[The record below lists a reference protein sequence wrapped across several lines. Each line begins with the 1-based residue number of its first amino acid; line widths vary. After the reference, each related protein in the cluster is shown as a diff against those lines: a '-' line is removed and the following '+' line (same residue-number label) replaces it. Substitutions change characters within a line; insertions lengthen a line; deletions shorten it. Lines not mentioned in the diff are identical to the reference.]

1 MPATAHRPL
10 SRRAWV
16 YSTLAWFLF
25 AFLQSPGLTSADTKL
40 DLTADPWGF
49 LGQALYPWTDT
60 FPLGQLQNQA
70 YGYLFPHGLFFAV
83 FSFLPGWITQ
93 RLWWGLL
100 LALAFS
106 GTILL
111 LQRLRIGSR
120 SSRVIAGVLFALSPR
135 ILTTLGAISSEAWV
149 CALVPWVLLP
159 VASAAML
166 AQGADGA
173 RSKRGWPDRRTRS
186 HLAKYALLSALAV
199 LCLGAVNAVATAV
212 AILPAVIFWLGMC
225 LRRPRVGLY
234 FALWWVPAGLLATFW
249 WIGPLLLLGKYSPPF
264 TDYIESASLTTNWM
278 NLAEILRG
286 TTSWTPFLSAERQGG
301 YALVGEP
308 IFVAGTLLV
317 AFLGLWGLTR
327 PHLPFA
333 RRWLAILL
341 VGVGAM
347 VFATAPIS
355 PLADWGR
362 AFLDGAGAPLRNLHK
377 FDPLVRLALI
387 VGIAHGL
394 ARLPWPGL
402 SHERWAR
409 WLRPEKHPEVP
420 RAIAI
425 GLLIAVVTA
434 TGWSGRIAAADAY
447 RNVPD
452 YWTEAADWLNSEV
465 AKEAGDTHV
474 PARTMILPKARFAR
488 QTWGNT
494 RDEPAQPLLDVP
506 WVVRDS
512 VPLVQPEAIRGLDG
526 VQRELETGTAIPSLA
541 AALWQQGV
549 GYLALRYDLTTAA
562 DTPGAKK
569 IERTLQRSGGF
580 SKAATFGEDS
590 QVRIYRVEP
599 GAQGVAGTA
608 GAAGAAGAS
617 GTAGA
622 AGTAG
627 DLRILDAE
635 RLDVTHSSAEIFP
648 RLAAADAALGRQ
660 GAARARVGA
669 SEGKELG
676 LAAQTVTDT
685 PALRDHNYGNVM
697 GADSEIRST
706 DDPVQML
713 NPVRDYPVRDT
724 DGQALT
730 PEQMTRVKGR
740 GEVRVSST
748 AADPTSFGGAE
759 TYSSATSAVDG
770 SRRTAWRPTV
780 GNVAG
785 QSIEF
790 RLDEAHNNLRL
801 QLDTQGRPTRVQVTA
816 YLQDRVVA
824 GTSQTL
830 KAGETN
836 KVKVPAGRADAI
848 RVTIVGAFGDFGV
861 AEAHVLADG
870 DRDVTPQ
877 RVPTVPTPSSLPT
890 MDDGRTLNRWVFGQ
904 EVSES
909 VMLREFEVPTNIGNG
924 AGELPVVVHTAD
936 CAGGAPTPNQ
946 DQAPVTIDGRDYSCG
961 DTLNLT
967 AGKHVVST
975 TARWVALSVAEP
987 LFGAAVRETPA
998 AQAVEQ
1004 ATPREKLSPG
1014 EQSARLEATD
1024 KKRVL
1029 FSPSQA
1035 NPGRIATLENNGE
1048 TVQLTPITINGWQQG
1063 WIVPE
1068 GKSGVVR
1075 IHFEGTQ
1082 LYRAWLAIGLVAAL
1096 VLVGLC
1102 IFVARRT
1109 RRMPALPEVA
1119 RPEVVRPEVA
1129 ANSAATAESASPAS
1143 GHVSRIRR
1151 ATLVGKAVTG
1161 AAALLA
1167 LLLCVR
1173 GAWGSG
1179 QYYAGGFVVNGALA
1193 VVLLAVVV
1201 SVLTSAFA
1209 EARTERHQEL
1219 MARRAGSSTSA

>member
-1 MPATAHRPL
+1 MPTTAHRPF

-40 DLTADPWGF
+40 NLTANPWGF
-49 LGQALYPWTDT
+49 LRQALYPWTDT

-83 FSFLPGWITQ
+83 FSFLPDWVTQ

-100 LALAFS
+100 LALAFA
-106 GTILL
+106 GTVLL
-111 LQRLRIGSR
+111 LQRLSIGSR
-120 SSRVIAGVLFALSPR
+120 GSRVIAGILFALSPR

-166 AQGADGA
+166 GRDAAGSRADN
-173 RSKRGWPDRRTRS
+173 RSWPNRRTRS
-186 HLAKYALLSALAV
+186 YLAKYALLSALAV

-225 LRRPRVGLY
+225 IRRPRVGLY

-278 NLAEILRG
+278 NLAEVLRG

-301 YALVGEP
+301 YELVGEP
-308 IFVAGTLLV
+308 VFVAGTLLV

-327 PHLPFA
+327 PQLPFA
-333 RRWLAILL
+333 RCWLTILL
-341 VGVGAM
+341 LGVAAM

-355 PLADWGR
+355 PLASWGR
-362 AFLDGAGAPLRNLHK
+362 IFLDGAGAPLRNLHK
-377 FDPLVRLALI
+377 FDPLVRLALV
-387 VGIAHGL
+387 VGLAHGL
-394 ARLPWPGL
+394 AHLPWPGL
-402 SHERWAR
+402 SRERWAR
-409 WLRPEKHPEVP
+409 WLHPEKNAEVP

-425 GLLIAVVTA
+425 CLLVAVVTA

-447 RNVPD
+447 RSVPD

-465 AKEAGDTHV
+465 AKEAGETHA

-526 VQRELETGTAIPSLA
+526 VQRELEAGTAIPSLS

-549 GYLALRYDLTTAA
+549 GYLALRFDLTTAA
-562 DTPGAKK
+562 DTPGAKR
-569 IERTLQRSGGF
+569 IERTLERSGGF
-580 SKAATFGEDS
+580 SKAADFGDDE
-590 QVRIYRVEP
+590 QVRIYRVDP
-599 GAQGVAGTA
+599 VAPDAGGT
-608 GAAGAAGAS
+608 GS
-617 GTAGA
+617 TVGT

-627 DLRILDAE
+627 DLQIIDAE
-635 RLDVTHSSAEIFP
+635 RLDVTYSSAESLP

-660 GAARARVGA
+660 GPARARVGA
-669 SEGKELG
+669 SQGKKLELP
-676 LAAQTVTDT
+676 AQTVTDT
-685 PALRDHNYGNVM
+685 PALRDHNYGNVV
-697 GADSEIRST
+697 GADSEIRSE
-706 DDPVQML
+706 DDPVQVL
-713 NPVRDYPVRDT
+713 NPVRDYPVRDA
-724 DGQALT
+724 DGQELA
-730 PEQMTRVKGR
+730 PEQMTRVEGR

-770 SRRTAWRPTV
+770 SHRTAWRPTV

-785 QSIEF
+785 QYIEF
-790 RLDEAHNNLRL
+790 RLDEAYNRL
-801 QLDTQGRPTRVQVTA
+801 GLHLDIQGRPARVQVTT
-816 YLQDRVVA
+816 YLQGRIVS
-824 GTSQTL
+824 GTSATL
-830 KAGETN
+830 KTGETN

-848 RVTIVGAFGDFGV
+848 RVTIVGSFGDFGIS
-861 AEAHVLADG
+861 EAKVLADG
-870 DRDVTPQ
+870 EKDVTPQ
-877 RVPTVPTPSSLPT
+877 RVPTVPPVDGSSA
-890 MDDGRTLNRWVFGQ
+890 GATLNRWVFGQ
-904 EVSES
+904 EINES
-909 VMLREFEVPTNIGNG
+909 VMLRAFEVPEAIGNG
-924 AGELPVVVHTAD
+924 AGSLPVVVHTSE
-936 CAGGAPTPNQ
+936 CAGD
-946 DQAPVTIDGRDYSCG
+946 DQVPVTIDGKDYTCG
-961 DTLNLT
+961 DTLNLS
-967 AGKHVVST
+967 AGKHVLST

-987 LFGAAVRETPA
+987 LFGAAVRDTPA
-998 AQAVEQ
+998 AQPLEQ
-1004 ATPREKLSPG
+1004 ARPREQLAPG
-1014 EQSARLEATD
+1014 EQSARLEPSD

-1035 NPGRIATLENNGE
+1035 NPGRIATLDEDGE
-1048 TVQLTPITINGWQQG
+1048 TTQLTPITVNGWQQG

-1068 GKSGVVR
+1068 GKAGLVT
-1075 IHFEGTQ
+1075 IHFEGTK
-1082 LYRAWLAIGLVAAL
+1082 LYRAWLAIGLLAAL

-1102 IFVARRT
+1102 IFVVRRT
-1109 RRMPALPEVA
+1109 RRIPALPKA
-1119 RPEVVRPEVA
+1119 MAAGPGA
-1129 ANSAATAESASPAS
+1129 ANKTQPTKHALRSK
-1143 GHVSRIRR
+1143 RFRR
-1151 ATLVGKAVTG
+1151 VILVGKAITG
-1161 AAALLA
+1161 AAAFLA
-1167 LLLCVR
+1167 LLLCIR

-1179 QYYAGGFVVNGALA
+1179 NYYAGGFVVNGALA

-1201 SVLTSAFA
+1201 SVLAS
-1209 EARTERHQEL
+1209 RTERHQEL
-1219 MARRAGSSTSA
+1219 IARRAGSSTNE

>member
-1 MPATAHRPL
+1 M
-10 SRRAWV
+10 

-40 DLTADPWGF
+40 DLTANPWGF
-49 LGQALYPWTDT
+49 LRQALYPWTDT

-83 FSFLPGWITQ
+83 FSFLPAWVTQ

-100 LALAFS
+100 LALAFA
-106 GTILL
+106 GTVLL
-111 LQRLRIGSR
+111 LQRLGIGSR
-120 SSRVIAGVLFALSPR
+120 GSRVIAGILFALSPR

-149 CALVPWVLLP
+149 CALVPWALLP

-166 AQGADGA
+166 GRDAQL
-173 RSKRGWPDRRTRS
+173 DRRTRS
-186 HLAKYALLSALAV
+186 YLAKYALLSALVV

-225 LRRPRVGLY
+225 IRRPRVGLY

-301 YALVGEP
+301 YELVGEP
-308 IFVAGTLLV
+308 VFVAGTLLV

-327 PHLPFA
+327 PQLPFA

-341 VGVGAM
+341 LGVVAM

-355 PLADWGR
+355 PLASWGR
-362 AFLDGAGAPLRNLHK
+362 VFLDGAGAPLRNLHK
-377 FDPLVRLALI
+377 FDPLVRLALV

-402 SHERWAR
+402 SRERWAR
-409 WLRPEKHPEVP
+409 WLHPEKHAEVP

-425 GLLIAVVTA
+425 CLLVVVVTA

-447 RNVPD
+447 RSVSD

-465 AKEAGDTHV
+465 TKEAGETHA

-526 VQRELETGTAIPSLA
+526 IQRELEAGTAIPSLA

-549 GYLALRYDLTTAA
+549 GYLALRFDLTTAA
-562 DTPGAKK
+562 DTPGAKR
-569 IERTLQRSGGF
+569 IERTLERSGGF
-580 SKAATFGEDS
+580 SKAATFGDDEE
-590 QVRIYRVEP
+590 VRIYRVDP
-599 GAQGVAGTA
+599 VTPDTG
-608 GAAGAAGAS
+608 
-617 GTAGA
+617 
-622 AGTAG
+622 GTAG
-627 DLRILDAE
+627 DLRIIDAE
-635 RLDVTHSSAEIFP
+635 RLDVSHSSAESLP

-669 SEGKELG
+669 SQGKGLELP
-676 LAAQTVTDT
+676 AQTVTDT
-685 PALRDHNYGNVM
+685 PALRDHNYGNVV
-697 GADSEIRST
+697 GADSEIRSE
-706 DDPVQML
+706 DDPVQVL
-713 NPVRDYPVRDT
+713 NPVRDYPVRDA
-724 DGQALT
+724 DGQEVA
-730 PEQMTRVKGR
+730 PEQMTRVEGR

-770 SRRTAWRPTV
+770 SQRTAWRPTV

-785 QSIEF
+785 QYIEF
-790 RLDEAHNNLRL
+790 RMDEAYNRL
-801 QLDTQGRPTRVQVTA
+801 GLHLDVQGRPARVQVTT
-816 YLQDRVVA
+816 YLQGRIVS
-824 GTSQTL
+824 GTSATL
-830 KAGETN
+830 KTGETN

-848 RVTIVGAFGDFGV
+848 RVTIVGSFGEFGV
-861 AEAHVLADG
+861 AEAKVLADG
-870 DRDVTPQ
+870 EKDVTPR
-877 RVPTVPTPSSLPT
+877 RVPTVPPVDGSSA
-890 MDDGRTLNRWVFGQ
+890 GETLNRWVFGQ
-904 EVSES
+904 EINES
-909 VMLREFEVPTNIGNG
+909 VMLRGFEVPEAVGNG
-924 AGELPVVVHTAD
+924 AGELPVVVHTSE
-936 CAGGAPTPNQ
+936 CARENP
-946 DQAPVTIDGRDYSCG
+946 APVTIDGKDYTCG
-961 DTLNLT
+961 DSLNLS
-967 AGKHVVST
+967 AGKHVLST
-975 TARWVALSVAEP
+975 TARWAALSVAEP
-987 LFGAAVRETPA
+987 LYGAAVRETPA
-998 AQAVEQ
+998 AQPVEQ
-1004 ATPREKLSPG
+1004 ANPREQLAPG
-1014 EQSARLEATD
+1014 EQSTRLEASD

-1035 NPGRIATLENNGE
+1035 NPGRIATLEEGGE
-1048 TVQLTPITINGWQQG
+1048 TTQLTAITVNGWQQG

-1068 GKSGVVR
+1068 GKSGLVK
-1075 IHFEGTQ
+1075 IHFEGTK

-1102 IFVARRT
+1102 IFVVRRT
-1109 RRMPALPEVA
+1109 RRMPGLPERA
-1119 RPEVVRPEVA
+1119 AAVA
-1129 ANSAATAESASPAS
+1129 ANETQATEHTPRSKPF
-1143 GHVSRIRR
+1143 RR
-1151 ATLVGKAVTG
+1151 AILAGKAITG
-1161 AAALLA
+1161 AAAFLA
-1167 LLLCVR
+1167 LLLCIR

-1179 QYYAGGFVVNGALA
+1179 NYYAGGFVVNGALA

-1201 SVLTSAFA
+1201 SVLAS
-1209 EARTERHQEL
+1209 RTERHQEL
-1219 MARRAGSSTSA
+1219 MARRAGSSTNE

>member
-1 MPATAHRPL
+1 M
-10 SRRAWV
+10 

-25 AFLQSPGLTSADTKL
+25 ASLQSPGLTSADTKL
-40 DLTADPWGF
+40 DLTANPWGF
-49 LGQALYPWTDT
+49 LRQALYPWTDT

-83 FSFLPGWITQ
+83 FSFLPGWVTQ

-100 LALAFS
+100 LALAFA
-106 GTILL
+106 GTVLL
-111 LQRLRIGSR
+111 LQRLGIGSR
-120 SSRVIAGVLFALSPR
+120 GSRVIAGILFALSPR
-135 ILTTLGAISSEAWV
+135 VLTTLGAISSEAWV

-166 AQGADGA
+166 GRDAQL
-173 RSKRGWPDRRTRS
+173 DRRTRS

-225 LRRPRVGLY
+225 IRRPRVGLY

-286 TTSWTPFLSAERQGG
+286 TTSWTPFLSSERQGG
-301 YALVGEP
+301 YELVGEP
-308 IFVAGTLLV
+308 VFVAGTLLV

-327 PHLPFA
+327 PQLPFA

-341 VGVGAM
+341 LGVAAM

-355 PLADWGR
+355 PLASWGR
-362 AFLDGAGAPLRNLHK
+362 IFLDGAGAPLRNLHK
-377 FDPLVRLALI
+377 FDPLVRLALV

-402 SHERWAR
+402 SRERWTR
-409 WLRPEKHPEVP
+409 WLHPEKHAEVP

-425 GLLIAVVTA
+425 CLLVVVVTA

-447 RNVPD
+447 RSVPD

-465 AKEAGDTHV
+465 TKEAGETHA

-526 VQRELETGTAIPSLA
+526 MQRELEAGTAIPSLA

-562 DTPGAKK
+562 DTPGAKR
-569 IERTLQRSGGF
+569 IERTLERSGGF
-580 SKAATFGEDS
+580 SKAAAFGDDE
-590 QVRIYRVEP
+590 QVRIYRVDP
-599 GAQGVAGTA
+599 VASDTGGT
-608 GAAGAAGAS
+608 G
-617 GTAGA
+617 
-622 AGTAG
+622 GTAG
-627 DLRILDAE
+627 DLRIIDAE
-635 RLDVTHSSAEIFP
+635 RLDVSHSSAESLP

-660 GAARARVGA
+660 GPARARVGA
-669 SEGKELG
+669 SQGKELE
-676 LAAQTVTDT
+676 LPAQTVTDT
-685 PALRDHNYGNVM
+685 PALRDHNYGNVV
-697 GADSEIRST
+697 GADSEIRSE
-706 DDPVQML
+706 DDPVQVL
-713 NPVRDYPVRDT
+713 NPVRDYPVRDA
-724 DGQALT
+724 DGQEIP
-730 PEQMTRVKGR
+730 PEQMTRVEGR

-770 SRRTAWRPTV
+770 SQRTAWRPTV

-785 QSIEF
+785 QYIEF
-790 RLDEAHNNLRL
+790 RMDEAYNRL
-801 QLDTQGRPTRVQVTA
+801 GLHLDIQGRPARVQVTT
-816 YLQDRVVA
+816 YLQGRIVS
-824 GTSQTL
+824 GTSATL
-830 KAGETN
+830 KTGETN

-848 RVTIVGAFGDFGV
+848 RVTIVGSFGDLGIS
-861 AEAHVLADG
+861 EAKVLANG
-870 DRDVTPQ
+870 EKDVTPR
-877 RVPTVPTPSSLPT
+877 RVPTVPPVAGSNA
-890 MDDGRTLNRWVFGQ
+890 GATLNRWVFGQ
-904 EVSES
+904 EINES
-909 VMLREFEVPTNIGNG
+909 VMLRGFEVPETIGNG
-924 AGELPVVVHTAD
+924 AGELPVVVHTSE
-936 CAGGAPTPNQ
+936 CAREN
-946 DQAPVTIDGRDYSCG
+946 QAPVTIDGKDYTCG
-961 DTLNLT
+961 DTLNLP
-967 AGKHVVST
+967 AGKHVLST
-975 TARWVALSVAEP
+975 TARWAALSVAEP
-987 LFGAAVRETPA
+987 LYGAAVRETPA
-998 AQAVEQ
+998 AQPVEQ
-1004 ATPREKLSPG
+1004 ARPREQLAPG
-1014 EQSARLEATD
+1014 EQSTRLEASD

-1035 NPGRIATLENNGE
+1035 NPGRIATLEDGGE
-1048 TVQLTPITINGWQQG
+1048 TTQLTPITVNGWQQG

-1068 GKSGVVR
+1068 GKSGLVK
-1075 IHFEGTQ
+1075 IHFEGTK

-1102 IFVARRT
+1102 IFVVRRT
-1109 RRMPALPEVA
+1109 RRMPRLPERTA
-1119 RPEVVRPEVA
+1119 AVA
-1129 ANSAATAESASPAS
+1129 ANETQATEHTPRSKPF
-1143 GHVSRIRR
+1143 RR
-1151 ATLVGKAVTG
+1151 AILAGKAIAG
-1161 AAALLA
+1161 AAAFLA
-1167 LLLCVR
+1167 LLLCIR

-1179 QYYAGGFVVNGALA
+1179 NYYAGGFVVNGALA

-1201 SVLTSAFA
+1201 SVLAS
-1209 EARTERHQEL
+1209 RTERHQEL
-1219 MARRAGSSTSA
+1219 MDRRAGSSTKE

>member
-1 MPATAHRPL
+1 M
-10 SRRAWV
+10 

-40 DLTADPWGF
+40 DLTANPWGF
-49 LGQALYPWTDT
+49 LRQALYPWTDT

-83 FSFLPGWITQ
+83 FSFLPGWVTQ

-100 LALAFS
+100 LALAFA
-106 GTILL
+106 GTVLL
-111 LQRLRIGSR
+111 LQRLGIGSR
-120 SSRVIAGVLFALSPR
+120 GSRVVAGILFALSPR
-135 ILTTLGAISSEAWV
+135 VLTTLGAISSEAWV

-166 AQGADGA
+166 GRDAQL
-173 RSKRGWPDRRTRS
+173 DRRTRS

-225 LRRPRVGLY
+225 IRRPRVGLY

-286 TTSWTPFLSAERQGG
+286 TTSWTPFLSSERQGG
-301 YALVGEP
+301 YELVGEP
-308 IFVAGTLLV
+308 VFVAGTLLV

-327 PHLPFA
+327 PQLPFA

-341 VGVGAM
+341 LGVAAM

-355 PLADWGR
+355 PLASWGR
-362 AFLDGAGAPLRNLHK
+362 IFLDGAGAPLRNLHK
-377 FDPLVRLALI
+377 FDPLVRLALV

-402 SHERWAR
+402 SRERWAR
-409 WLRPEKHPEVP
+409 WLHPEKHAEVP

-425 GLLIAVVTA
+425 CLLVVVVTA

-447 RNVPD
+447 RSVPD

-465 AKEAGDTHV
+465 AKEAGETHA

-526 VQRELETGTAIPSLA
+526 VQRELEAGTAIPSLA

-562 DTPGAKK
+562 DTPGAKR
-569 IERTLQRSGGF
+569 IERTLERSGGF
-580 SKAATFGEDS
+580 SKAATFGDDE
-590 QVRIYRVEP
+590 QVRIYRVDP
-599 GAQGVAGTA
+599 VDPDTG
-608 GAAGAAGAS
+608 
-617 GTAGA
+617 
-622 AGTAG
+622 GTAG
-627 DLRILDAE
+627 DLQIIDAE
-635 RLDVTHSSAEIFP
+635 RLDVTHSSAESLP

-660 GAARARVGA
+660 GPARARVGA
-669 SEGKELG
+669 SQGKELE
-676 LAAQTVTDT
+676 LPAQTVTDT
-685 PALRDHNYGNVM
+685 PALRDHNYGNVV
-697 GADSEIRST
+697 GADSEIRSE
-706 DDPVQML
+706 DDPVQVL
-713 NPVRDYPVRDT
+713 NPVRDYPVRDA
-724 DGQALT
+724 DGQEVA
-730 PEQMTRVKGR
+730 PEQMTRVEGR

-770 SRRTAWRPTV
+770 SQRTAWRPTV

-785 QSIEF
+785 QYIEF
-790 RLDEAHNNLRL
+790 RMDEAYNRL
-801 QLDTQGRPTRVQVTA
+801 GLHLDIQGRPARVQVTT
-816 YLQDRVVA
+816 YLQGRIVS
-824 GTSQTL
+824 GTSATL
-830 KAGETN
+830 KTGETN

-848 RVTIVGAFGDFGV
+848 RVTIVGSFGDFGIS
-861 AEAHVLADG
+861 EAKVLADG
-870 DRDVTPQ
+870 EKDVTPR
-877 RVPTVPTPSSLPT
+877 RVPTVPPVAGSNA
-890 MDDGRTLNRWVFGQ
+890 GATLNRWVFGQ
-904 EVSES
+904 EINES
-909 VMLREFEVPTNIGNG
+909 VMLRGFEVPETIGNS
-924 AGELPVVVHTAD
+924 AGELPVVVHTSE
-936 CAGGAPTPNQ
+936 CAREN
-946 DQAPVTIDGRDYSCG
+946 QAPVTIDGKDYTCG
-961 DTLNLT
+961 DTLNLP
-967 AGKHVVST
+967 AGKHVLST

-987 LFGAAVRETPA
+987 LYGAAVRETPA
-998 AQAVEQ
+998 AQPVEQ
-1004 ATPREKLSPG
+1004 ARPREQLAPG
-1014 EQSARLEATD
+1014 EQSTRLEASD

-1035 NPGRIATLENNGE
+1035 NPGRIATLEDGGE
-1048 TVQLTPITINGWQQG
+1048 TTQLTPITVNGWQQG

-1068 GKSGVVR
+1068 GKSGLVK
-1075 IHFEGTQ
+1075 IHFEGTK

-1102 IFVARRT
+1102 IFVVRRT
-1109 RRMPALPEVA
+1109 RRMPRLPERTA
-1119 RPEVVRPEVA
+1119 AVA
-1129 ANSAATAESASPAS
+1129 ANETQATEHTPRSKPF
-1143 GHVSRIRR
+1143 RR
-1151 ATLVGKAVTG
+1151 AILAGKAIAG
-1161 AAALLA
+1161 AAAFLA
-1167 LLLCVR
+1167 LLLCIR

-1179 QYYAGGFVVNGALA
+1179 NYYAGGFVVNGALA

-1201 SVLTSAFA
+1201 SVLAS
-1209 EARTERHQEL
+1209 RTERHQEL
-1219 MARRAGSSTSA
+1219 MDRRAGSSTKE

>member
-1 MPATAHRPL
+1 M
-10 SRRAWV
+10 

-40 DLTADPWGF
+40 DLTANPWGF
-49 LGQALYPWTDT
+49 LHQALYPWTDT

-83 FSFLPGWITQ
+83 FSFLPGWVTQ

-100 LALAFS
+100 LAFAFA
-106 GTILL
+106 GTVLL

-120 SSRVIAGVLFALSPR
+120 GSRVIAGVLFALSPR

-166 AQGADGA
+166 GRDAQL
-173 RSKRGWPDRRTRS
+173 DRRTRS

-225 LRRPRVGLY
+225 IRRPRVGLY

-301 YALVGEP
+301 YELVGEP
-308 IFVAGTLLV
+308 VFVAGTLLV

-327 PHLPFA
+327 PQLPFA

-341 VGVGAM
+341 LGVAAM
-347 VFATAPIS
+347 IFATAPIS
-355 PLADWGR
+355 PLASWGR
-362 AFLDGAGAPLRNLHK
+362 IFLDGAGAPLRNLHK
-377 FDPLVRLALI
+377 FDPLVRLALV

-402 SHERWAR
+402 SRERWAR
-409 WLRPEKHPEVP
+409 WLHPEKHAEIP

-425 GLLIAVVTA
+425 CLLVVVVTA

-447 RNVPD
+447 RSVPD

-465 AKEAGDTHV
+465 AKEAGETHA

-494 RDEPAQPLLDVP
+494 RDEPVQPLLDVP

-526 VQRELETGTAIPSLA
+526 VQRELEAGTAIPSLA
-541 AALWQQGV
+541 ATLWQQGV
-549 GYLALRYDLTTAA
+549 GYLVLRYDLTTAA
-562 DTPGAKK
+562 DTPGAKR
-569 IERTLQRSGGF
+569 IERTLERSGGF
-580 SKAATFGEDS
+580 SKTAAFGDDEE
-590 QVRIYRVEP
+590 VRIYRVDP
-599 GAQGVAGTA
+599 VTPN
-608 GAAGAAGAS
+608 
-617 GTAGA
+617 TV
-622 AGTAG
+622 GTAG
-627 DLRILDAE
+627 DLRIIDAE
-635 RLDVTHSSAEIFP
+635 RLDVSHSSAESLP

-669 SEGKELG
+669 SQGKKLELP
-676 LAAQTVTDT
+676 AQTVTDT
-685 PALRDHNYGNVM
+685 PALRDHNYGNVV
-697 GADSEIRST
+697 GADSEIRSE
-706 DDPVQML
+706 DDPVQVL
-713 NPVRDYPVRDT
+713 NPVRDYPVRDA
-724 DGQALT
+724 DGQEIP
-730 PEQMTRVKGR
+730 PEQMTRVEGR

-770 SRRTAWRPTV
+770 SHRTAWRPTV

-785 QSIEF
+785 QYIEF
-790 RLDEAHNNLRL
+790 RMDEAYNRL
-801 QLDTQGRPTRVQVTA
+801 GLHLDIQGRPARVQVTT
-816 YLQDRVVA
+816 YLQGRIVS
-824 GTSQTL
+824 GTSATL

-848 RVTIVGAFGDFGV
+848 RVTIVGSFGDFGV
-861 AEAHVLADG
+861 AEAKVLADG
-870 DRDVTPQ
+870 EKDVTPR
-877 RVPTVPTPSSLPT
+877 RVPTVPPV
-890 MDDGRTLNRWVFGQ
+890 DGRDAPQANAGSNVGSTAGSTLNRWVFGQ
-904 EVSES
+904 EISES
-909 VMLREFEVPTNIGNG
+909 VMLRAFEVPEAIGNG
-924 AGELPVVVHTAD
+924 AGELPVVVHTSE
-936 CAGGAPTPNQ
+936 CAREN
-946 DQAPVTIDGRDYSCG
+946 QAPVTIDGKDYTCG
-961 DTLNLT
+961 DTLNLP
-967 AGKHVVST
+967 AGKHVLST
-975 TARWVALSVAEP
+975 TARWAALSVAEP
-987 LFGAAVRETPA
+987 LYGAAVRETPA
-998 AQAVEQ
+998 AQPVEQ
-1004 ATPREKLSPG
+1004 ASPREQLAPG
-1014 EQSARLEATD
+1014 EQSTRLEASD

-1035 NPGRIATLENNGE
+1035 NPGRIATLEEGGE
-1048 TVQLTPITINGWQQG
+1048 TTQLTPITVNGWQQG

-1068 GKSGVVR
+1068 GKSGLVT
-1075 IHFEGTQ
+1075 IHFEGTK
-1082 LYRAWLAIGLVAAL
+1082 LYRTWLAIGLVAAL

-1102 IFVARRT
+1102 VFVVRRT
-1109 RRMPALPEVA
+1109 RRMPALPERA
-1119 RPEVVRPEVA
+1119 AAVA
-1129 ANSAATAESASPAS
+1129 ANETQATEHTPRSKPF
-1143 GHVSRIRR
+1143 RR
-1151 ATLVGKAVTG
+1151 AILAGKAITG
-1161 AAALLA
+1161 LATFLA
-1167 LLLCVR
+1167 LLLCIR

-1179 QYYAGGFVVNGALA
+1179 NYYAGGFVVNGALA

-1201 SVLTSAFA
+1201 SVLAS
-1209 EARTERHQEL
+1209 RTERHQEL
-1219 MARRAGSSTSA
+1219 MDRRAGSSTKE

>member
-1 MPATAHRPL
+1 M
-10 SRRAWV
+10 

-40 DLTADPWGF
+40 DLTANPWGF
-49 LGQALYPWTDT
+49 LHQALYPWTDT

-83 FSFLPGWITQ
+83 FSFLPGWVTQ

-100 LALAFS
+100 LAFAFA
-106 GTILL
+106 GTVLL

-120 SSRVIAGVLFALSPR
+120 GSRVIAGVLFALSPR

-166 AQGADGA
+166 GRDAQL
-173 RSKRGWPDRRTRS
+173 DRRTRS

-225 LRRPRVGLY
+225 IRRPRVGLY

-301 YALVGEP
+301 YELVGEP
-308 IFVAGTLLV
+308 VFVAGTLLV

-327 PHLPFA
+327 PQLPFA

-341 VGVGAM
+341 LGVAAM
-347 VFATAPIS
+347 IFATAPIS
-355 PLADWGR
+355 PLASWGR
-362 AFLDGAGAPLRNLHK
+362 IFLDGAGAPLRNLHK
-377 FDPLVRLALI
+377 FDPLVRLALV

-402 SHERWAR
+402 SRERWAR
-409 WLRPEKHPEVP
+409 WLHPEKHAEIP

-425 GLLIAVVTA
+425 CLLVVVVTA

-447 RNVPD
+447 RSVPD

-465 AKEAGDTHV
+465 AKEAGETHA

-494 RDEPAQPLLDVP
+494 RDEPVQPLLDVP

-526 VQRELETGTAIPSLA
+526 VQRELEAGTAIPSLA
-541 AALWQQGV
+541 ATLWQQGV
-549 GYLALRYDLTTAA
+549 GYLVLRYDLTTAA
-562 DTPGAKK
+562 DTPGAKR
-569 IERTLQRSGGF
+569 IERTLERSGGF
-580 SKAATFGEDS
+580 SKTAAFGDDEE
-590 QVRIYRVEP
+590 VRIYRVDP
-599 GAQGVAGTA
+599 VTPN
-608 GAAGAAGAS
+608 
-617 GTAGA
+617 TV
-622 AGTAG
+622 GTAG
-627 DLRILDAE
+627 DLRIIDAE
-635 RLDVTHSSAEIFP
+635 RLDVSHSSAESLP

-669 SEGKELG
+669 SQGKKLELP
-676 LAAQTVTDT
+676 AQTVTDT
-685 PALRDHNYGNVM
+685 PALRDHNYGNVV
-697 GADSEIRST
+697 GADSEIRSE
-706 DDPVQML
+706 DDPVQVL
-713 NPVRDYPVRDT
+713 NPVRDYPVRDA
-724 DGQALT
+724 DGQEVA
-730 PEQMTRVKGR
+730 PEQMTRVEGR

-770 SRRTAWRPTV
+770 SHRTAWRPTV

-785 QSIEF
+785 QYIEF
-790 RLDEAHNNLRL
+790 RMDEAYNRL
-801 QLDTQGRPTRVQVTA
+801 GLHLDIQGRPARVQVTT
-816 YLQDRVVA
+816 YLQGRIVS
-824 GTSQTL
+824 GTSATL
-830 KAGETN
+830 KTGETN

-848 RVTIVGAFGDFGV
+848 RVTIVGSFGDFGV
-861 AEAHVLADG
+861 AEAKVLADG
-870 DRDVTPQ
+870 EKDVTPR
-877 RVPTVPTPSSLPT
+877 RVPTVPPV
-890 MDDGRTLNRWVFGQ
+890 DGRDAPQANAGSNVGSTAGSTLNRWVFGQ
-904 EVSES
+904 EISES
-909 VMLREFEVPTNIGNG
+909 VMLRGFEVPEAIGNG
-924 AGELPVVVHTAD
+924 AGELPVVVHTSE
-936 CAGGAPTPNQ
+936 CAREN
-946 DQAPVTIDGRDYSCG
+946 QAPVTIDGKDYTCG
-961 DTLNLT
+961 DTLNLS
-967 AGKHVVST
+967 AGKHVLST
-975 TARWVALSVAEP
+975 TARWAALSVAEP
-987 LFGAAVRETPA
+987 LYGAAVRETPA
-998 AQAVEQ
+998 AQPVEQ
-1004 ATPREKLSPG
+1004 ASPREQLAPG
-1014 EQSARLEATD
+1014 EQSTRLEASD

-1035 NPGRIATLENNGE
+1035 NPGRIATLEEGGE
-1048 TVQLTPITINGWQQG
+1048 TTQLTPITVNGWQQG

-1068 GKSGVVR
+1068 GKSGLVT
-1075 IHFEGTQ
+1075 IHFEGTK
-1082 LYRAWLAIGLVAAL
+1082 LYRTWLAIGLVAAL

-1102 IFVARRT
+1102 VFVVRRT
-1109 RRMPALPEVA
+1109 RRMPALPERA
-1119 RPEVVRPEVA
+1119 AAVA
-1129 ANSAATAESASPAS
+1129 ANETQATEHTPRSKPF
-1143 GHVSRIRR
+1143 RR
-1151 ATLVGKAVTG
+1151 AILAGKAITG
-1161 AAALLA
+1161 LATFLA
-1167 LLLCVR
+1167 LLLCIR

-1179 QYYAGGFVVNGALA
+1179 NYYAGGFVVNGALA

-1201 SVLTSAFA
+1201 SVLAS
-1209 EARTERHQEL
+1209 RTERHQEL
-1219 MARRAGSSTSA
+1219 MDRRAGSSTKE

>member
-1 MPATAHRPL
+1 M
-10 SRRAWV
+10 

-40 DLTADPWGF
+40 DLTANPWGF
-49 LGQALYPWTDT
+49 LRQALYPWTDT

-83 FSFLPGWITQ
+83 FSFLPGWVTQ

-100 LALAFS
+100 LALAFA
-106 GTILL
+106 GTVLL
-111 LQRLRIGSR
+111 LQRLGIGSR
-120 SSRVIAGVLFALSPR
+120 GSRVVAGILFALSPR
-135 ILTTLGAISSEAWV
+135 VLTTLGAISSEAWV

-166 AQGADGA
+166 GRDAQLDH
-173 RSKRGWPDRRTRS
+173 RTRS
-186 HLAKYALLSALAV
+186 YLAKYALLSALAV

-225 LRRPRVGLY
+225 IRRPRVGLY

-286 TTSWTPFLSAERQGG
+286 TTSWTPFLSSERQGG
-301 YALVGEP
+301 YELVGEP
-308 IFVAGTLLV
+308 VFVAGTLLV

-327 PHLPFA
+327 SQLPFA

-341 VGVGAM
+341 LGVVAM

-355 PLADWGR
+355 PLASWGR
-362 AFLDGAGAPLRNLHK
+362 IFLDGAGAPLRNLHK
-377 FDPLVRLALI
+377 FDPLVRLALV

-402 SHERWAR
+402 SRERWAR
-409 WLRPEKHPEVP
+409 WLHPEKNAEVP

-425 GLLIAVVTA
+425 CLLVAVVTA

-447 RNVPD
+447 RSVPD

-465 AKEAGDTHV
+465 TKEAGETHA

-526 VQRELETGTAIPSLA
+526 VQRELEAGTAIPSLA

-562 DTPGAKK
+562 DTPGAKR
-569 IERTLQRSGGF
+569 IERTLERSGGF
-580 SKAATFGEDS
+580 SKAAAFGDDE
-590 QVRIYRVEP
+590 QVRIYRVDP
-599 GAQGVAGTA
+599 VDPDTG
-608 GAAGAAGAS
+608 
-617 GTAGA
+617 
-622 AGTAG
+622 GTAG
-627 DLRILDAE
+627 DLRIIDAE
-635 RLDVTHSSAEIFP
+635 RLDVSHSSAESLP

-660 GAARARVGA
+660 GPARARVGA
-669 SEGKELG
+669 SQGKKLELP
-676 LAAQTVTDT
+676 AQTVTDT
-685 PALRDHNYGNVM
+685 PALRDHNYGNVV
-697 GADSEIRST
+697 GADSEIRSE
-706 DDPVQML
+706 DDPVQVL
-713 NPVRDYPVRDT
+713 NPVRDYPVRDA
-724 DGQALT
+724 DGQEVP
-730 PEQMTRVKGR
+730 PEQMTRVEGR

-770 SRRTAWRPTV
+770 SQRTAWRPTV

-785 QSIEF
+785 QYIEF
-790 RLDEAHNNLRL
+790 RMDEAYNRL
-801 QLDTQGRPTRVQVTA
+801 GLHLDIQGRPARVQVTT
-816 YLQDRVVA
+816 YLQGRIMS
-824 GTSQTL
+824 GTSATL
-830 KAGETN
+830 KTGETN

-848 RVTIVGAFGDFGV
+848 RVTIVGSFGDFGIS
-861 AEAHVLADG
+861 EAKVLANG
-870 DRDVTPQ
+870 EKDVTPR
-877 RVPTVPTPSSLPT
+877 RVPTVPPVDGS
-890 MDDGRTLNRWVFGQ
+890 DDSQGNAGETGATGATLNRWVFGQ
-904 EVSES
+904 EISES
-909 VMLREFEVPTNIGNG
+909 VMLRGFEVPKAIGNG
-924 AGELPVVVHTAD
+924 AGELPVVVHTSE
-936 CAGGAPTPNQ
+936 CVREN
-946 DQAPVTIDGRDYSCG
+946 QAPVTIDGKDYTCG
-961 DTLNLT
+961 DTLNLP
-967 AGKHVVST
+967 AGKHVLST

-987 LFGAAVRETPA
+987 LYGAAVRETPA
-998 AQAVEQ
+998 AQPVEQ
-1004 ATPREKLSPG
+1004 ASPREQLAPG
-1014 EQSARLEATD
+1014 EQSARLEASN

-1035 NPGRIATLENNGE
+1035 NPGRIATLEDGGE
-1048 TVQLTPITINGWQQG
+1048 TTQLIPITVNGWQQG

-1068 GKSGVVR
+1068 GKSGLVT
-1075 IHFEGTQ
+1075 IHFEGTK

-1102 IFVARRT
+1102 IFVVRRT
-1109 RRMPALPEVA
+1109 RRMPGLPERA
-1119 RPEVVRPEVA
+1119 AAVA
-1129 ANSAATAESASPAS
+1129 ANETQATEHTPRSKPF
-1143 GHVSRIRR
+1143 RR
-1151 ATLVGKAVTG
+1151 AILAGKAITG
-1161 AAALLA
+1161 LATFLA
-1167 LLLCVR
+1167 LLLCIR

-1179 QYYAGGFVVNGALA
+1179 NYYAGGFVVNGALA

-1201 SVLTSAFA
+1201 SVLAS
-1209 EARTERHQEL
+1209 RTERHQEL
-1219 MARRAGSSTSA
+1219 MDRRAGSSTKE

>member
-1 MPATAHRPL
+1 MPTTAHRPF

-40 DLTADPWGF
+40 NLTANPWGF
-49 LGQALYPWTDT
+49 LRQALYPWTDT

-83 FSFLPGWITQ
+83 FSFLPDWVTQ

-100 LALAFS
+100 LALAFA
-106 GTILL
+106 GTVLL
-111 LQRLRIGSR
+111 LQRLSIGSR
-120 SSRVIAGVLFALSPR
+120 GSRVIAGILFALSPR

-166 AQGADGA
+166 GRDAAGSRADN
-173 RSKRGWPDRRTRS
+173 RSWPNRRTRS
-186 HLAKYALLSALAV
+186 YLAKYALLSALAV

-212 AILPAVIFWLGMC
+212 AILPAVVFWLGMC
-225 LRRPRVGLY
+225 IRRPRVGLY

-278 NLAEILRG
+278 NLAEVLRG

-301 YALVGEP
+301 YELVGEP
-308 IFVAGTLLV
+308 VFVAGTLLV

-327 PHLPFA
+327 PQLPFA
-333 RRWLAILL
+333 RCWLTILL
-341 VGVGAM
+341 LGVAAM

-355 PLADWGR
+355 PLASWGR
-362 AFLDGAGAPLRNLHK
+362 IFLDGAGAPLRNLHK
-377 FDPLVRLALI
+377 FDPLVRLALV
-387 VGIAHGL
+387 VGLAHGL
-394 ARLPWPGL
+394 AHLPWPGL
-402 SHERWAR
+402 SRERWAR
-409 WLRPEKHPEVP
+409 WLHPEKNAEVP

-425 GLLIAVVTA
+425 CLLVAVVTA

-447 RNVPD
+447 RSVPD

-465 AKEAGDTHV
+465 AKEAGETHA

-526 VQRELETGTAIPSLA
+526 VQRELEAGTAIPSLS

-549 GYLALRYDLTTAA
+549 GYLALRFDLTTAA
-562 DTPGAKK
+562 DTPGAKR
-569 IERTLQRSGGF
+569 IERTLERSGGF
-580 SKAATFGEDS
+580 SKAAAFGDDE
-590 QVRIYRVEP
+590 QVQIYRVDP
-599 GAQGVAGTA
+599 VAPDAGGT
-608 GAAGAAGAS
+608 GS
-617 GTAGA
+617 TVGTV
-622 AGTAG
+622 GTAG
-627 DLRILDAE
+627 DLQIIDAE
-635 RLDVTHSSAEIFP
+635 RLDVTHSSAESLP

-660 GAARARVGA
+660 GPARARVGA
-669 SEGKELG
+669 SQGKELE
-676 LAAQTVTDT
+676 LPAQTVTDT
-685 PALRDHNYGNVM
+685 PALRDHNYGNVV
-697 GADSEIRST
+697 GADSEIRGE
-706 DDPVQML
+706 DDPVQVL
-713 NPVRDYPVRDT
+713 NPVRDYPVRDA
-724 DGQALT
+724 DGQELA
-730 PEQMTRVKGR
+730 PEQMTRVEGR

-770 SRRTAWRPTV
+770 SHRTAWRPTV

-785 QSIEF
+785 QYIEF
-790 RLDEAHNNLRL
+790 RLDEAYNKLGLH
-801 QLDTQGRPTRVQVTA
+801 LDIQGRPARVQVTT
-816 YLQDRVVA
+816 YLQGKTVS
-824 GTSQTL
+824 GTSATL

-848 RVTIVGAFGDFGV
+848 RLTIVGSFGDFGIS
-861 AEAHVLADG
+861 EAKVLADG
-870 DRDVTPQ
+870 EKDVTPQ
-877 RVPTVPTPSSLPT
+877 RVPTVPPV
-890 MDDGRTLNRWVFGQ
+890 DGGSAGATLNRWVFGQ
-904 EVSES
+904 EINES
-909 VMLREFEVPTNIGNG
+909 VMLRGFEVPEAIGNG
-924 AGELPVVVHTAD
+924 AGELPVVVHTSE
-936 CAGGAPTPNQ
+936 CARENQ
-946 DQAPVTIDGRDYSCG
+946 VPVTIDGKDYSCG
-961 DTLNLT
+961 DTLNLP
-967 AGKHVVST
+967 AGKHVLST

-987 LFGAAVRETPA
+987 LFGAAVRDTPA
-998 AQAVEQ
+998 AQPLEQ
-1004 ATPREKLSPG
+1004 ARPREQLAPG
-1014 EQSARLEATD
+1014 EQSARLEPSD

-1035 NPGRIATLENNGE
+1035 NPGRIATLDEDGE
-1048 TVQLTPITINGWQQG
+1048 TTQLTPITVNGWQQG

-1068 GKSGVVR
+1068 GKAGLVT
-1075 IHFEGTQ
+1075 IHFEGTK
-1082 LYRAWLAIGLVAAL
+1082 LYRAWLAIGLLAAL

-1102 IFVARRT
+1102 IFVVRRT
-1109 RRMPALPEVA
+1109 RRMPGLPERVEA
-1119 RPEVVRPEVA
+1119 VA
-1129 ANSAATAESASPAS
+1129 AGPGAANKTQPTKHALRSK
-1143 GHVSRIRR
+1143 RFRR
-1151 ATLVGKAVTG
+1151 VILVGKAITG
-1161 AAALLA
+1161 AAAFLA
-1167 LLLCVR
+1167 LLLCIR

-1179 QYYAGGFVVNGALA
+1179 NYYAGGFVVNGALA

-1201 SVLTSAFA
+1201 SVLAS
-1209 EARTERHQEL
+1209 RTERHQEL
-1219 MARRAGSSTSA
+1219 IARRAGSSTNE

>member
-1 MPATAHRPL
+1 M
-10 SRRAWV
+10 

-40 DLTADPWGF
+40 DLTANPWGF
-49 LGQALYPWTDT
+49 LRQALYPWTDT

-83 FSFLPGWITQ
+83 FSFLPDWVTQ

-100 LALAFS
+100 LALAFA
-106 GTILL
+106 GTVLL
-111 LQRLRIGSR
+111 LQRLGIGSR
-120 SSRVIAGVLFALSPR
+120 GSRVIAGILFALSPR
-135 ILTTLGAISSEAWV
+135 VLTTLGAISSEAWV

-159 VASAAML
+159 VASAAMVTRD
-166 AQGADGA
+166 AQL
-173 RSKRGWPDRRTRS
+173 DRRTRS

-199 LCLGAVNAVATAV
+199 LCLGAVNAVATVVAV
-212 AILPAVIFWLGMC
+212 LPAVFFWLGMC
-225 LRRPRVGLY
+225 IRRPRAGLY

-301 YALVGEP
+301 YELVGEP
-308 IFVAGTLLV
+308 VFVAGTLLV

-327 PHLPFA
+327 PQLPFA

-341 VGVGAM
+341 VGVAAM

-355 PLADWGR
+355 PLSSWGR
-362 AFLDGAGAPLRNLHK
+362 LFLDGAGAPLRNLHK
-377 FDPLVRLALI
+377 FDPLVRLVLV

-402 SHERWAR
+402 SRERWVR
-409 WLRPEKHPEVP
+409 WLHPEKHAEVP

-425 GLLIAVVTA
+425 CLLVAVVTT
-434 TGWSGRIAAADAY
+434 TGWSGRVAAADAY
-447 RNVPD
+447 RSVPN
-452 YWTEAADWLNSEV
+452 YWTQAADWLNSEV
-465 AKEAGDTHV
+465 TKEAGENHA

-526 VQRELETGTAIPSLA
+526 VQRELEAGTAIPSLA
-541 AALWQQGV
+541 AALRQQGV
-549 GYLALRYDLTTAA
+549 GYLALRFDLTTAA
-562 DTPGAKK
+562 DTPGAKR
-569 IERTLQRSGGF
+569 IERTLERSGGF
-580 SKAATFGEDS
+580 SKAATFGDDE
-590 QVRIYRVEP
+590 QVRIYRVDPADPE
-599 GAQGVAGTA
+599 AAGTED
-608 GAAGAAGAS
+608 
-617 GTAGA
+617 
-622 AGTAG
+622 TAG
-627 DLRILDAE
+627 DLRIIDAE
-635 RLDVTHSSAEIFP
+635 RLDVTHSSAESLP

-669 SEGKELG
+669 SQGKELE
-676 LAAQTVTDT
+676 LPAQTVTDT
-685 PALRDHNYGNVM
+685 PALRDHNYGNVV
-697 GADSEIRST
+697 GADSEIRDE
-706 DDPVQML
+706 DDPVQVL
-713 NPVRDYPVRDT
+713 NPVRDYPVRDA
-724 DGQALT
+724 DGQEIA
-730 PEQMTRVKGR
+730 PEQMTRAEGR

-770 SRRTAWRPTV
+770 SHRTAWRPTV

-785 QSIEF
+785 QYIEF
-790 RLDEAHNNLRL
+790 RLDEAYNKLGLH
-801 QLDTQGRPTRVQVTA
+801 LDIQGRPARVQVTT
-816 YLQDRVVA
+816 YLQGKIVS
-824 GTSQTL
+824 GTSATL
-830 KAGETN
+830 KTGETN

-861 AEAHVLADG
+861 AEAKVLADG
-870 DRDVTPQ
+870 EKNVTPQ
-877 RVPTVPTPSSLPT
+877 RVPTVPPV
-890 MDDGRTLNRWVFGQ
+890 DGGAGTTAGATLNRWVFGQ
-904 EVSES
+904 EINES
-909 VMLREFEVPTNIGNG
+909 VMLRGFEVPETIGNG
-924 AGELPVVVHTAD
+924 AGELPVVVHTPECAD
-936 CAGGAPTPNQ
+936 D
-946 DQAPVTIDGRDYSCG
+946 DQAPVTIDGKDYTCG
-961 DTLNLT
+961 DTLNLP
-967 AGKHVVST
+967 AGRHVLST

-998 AQAVEQ
+998 AQPVEQ
-1004 ATPREKLSPG
+1004 ATPRDQLAPG
-1014 EQSARLEATD
+1014 EQSTRLEASD

-1035 NPGRIATLENNGE
+1035 NPGRVATLEEDGE
-1048 TVQLTPITINGWQQG
+1048 TTQLTPITVNGWQQG

-1068 GKSGVVR
+1068 GKSGLVK
-1075 IHFEGTQ
+1075 IHFEGTK

-1102 IFVARRT
+1102 IFVVRRT
-1109 RRMPALPEVA
+1109 RRMPGLPEVSA
-1119 RPEVVRPEVA
+1119 AAAAA
-1129 ANSAATAESASPAS
+1129 ANAAQLKEHAPRSQ
-1143 GHVSRIRR
+1143 RFRR
-1151 ATLVGKAVTG
+1151 AILVGKAITG
-1161 AAALLA
+1161 TAAFLA
-1167 LLLCVR
+1167 LLLCIR
-1173 GAWGSG
+1173 GSWGSG
-1179 QYYAGGFVVNGALA
+1179 NYYAGGFVVNGALA

-1201 SVLTSAFA
+1201 SVLASAA
-1209 EARTERHQEL
+1209 SAARASRLASRTDRHQEL
-1219 MARRAGSSTSA
+1219 MNRRAGSSTNE

>member
-1 MPATAHRPL
+1 M
-10 SRRAWV
+10 

-40 DLTADPWGF
+40 DLTANPWGF
-49 LGQALYPWTDT
+49 LRQALYPWTDT

-83 FSFLPGWITQ
+83 FSFLPGWVTQ

-100 LALAFS
+100 LALAFA
-106 GTILL
+106 GTVLL
-111 LQRLRIGSR
+111 LQRLGIGSR
-120 SSRVIAGVLFALSPR
+120 GSRVVAGILFALSPR
-135 ILTTLGAISSEAWV
+135 VLTTLGAISSEAWV

-166 AQGADGA
+166 GRDAQL
-173 RSKRGWPDRRTRS
+173 DRRTRS

-225 LRRPRVGLY
+225 IRRPRVGLY

-286 TTSWTPFLSAERQGG
+286 TTSWTPFLSSERQGG
-301 YALVGEP
+301 YELVGEP
-308 IFVAGTLLV
+308 VFVAGTLLV

-327 PHLPFA
+327 PQLPFA

-341 VGVGAM
+341 LGVAAM

-355 PLADWGR
+355 PLASWGR
-362 AFLDGAGAPLRNLHK
+362 IFLDGAGAPLRNLHK
-377 FDPLVRLALI
+377 FDPLVRLALV

-402 SHERWAR
+402 SRERWAR
-409 WLRPEKHPEVP
+409 WLHPEKHAEVP

-425 GLLIAVVTA
+425 CLLVVVVTA

-447 RNVPD
+447 RSVPD

-465 AKEAGDTHV
+465 AKEAGETHA

-526 VQRELETGTAIPSLA
+526 VQRELEAGTAIPSLA

-562 DTPGAKK
+562 DTPGAKR
-569 IERTLQRSGGF
+569 IERTLERSGGF
-580 SKAATFGEDS
+580 SKAAAFGDDE
-590 QVRIYRVEP
+590 QVRIYRVDP
-599 GAQGVAGTA
+599 VDPDTG
-608 GAAGAAGAS
+608 
-617 GTAGA
+617 
-622 AGTAG
+622 GTAG
-627 DLRILDAE
+627 DLQIIDAE
-635 RLDVTHSSAEIFP
+635 RLDVTHSSAESLP

-660 GAARARVGA
+660 GPARARVGA
-669 SEGKELG
+669 SQGKELE
-676 LAAQTVTDT
+676 LPAQTVTDT
-685 PALRDHNYGNVM
+685 PALRDHNYGNVV
-697 GADSEIRST
+697 GADSEIRSE
-706 DDPVQML
+706 DDPVQVL
-713 NPVRDYPVRDT
+713 NPVRDYPVRDA
-724 DGQALT
+724 DGQEVA
-730 PEQMTRVKGR
+730 PEQMTRVEGR

-770 SRRTAWRPTV
+770 SQRTAWRPTV

-785 QSIEF
+785 QYIEF
-790 RLDEAHNNLRL
+790 RMDEAYNKLGLH
-801 QLDTQGRPTRVQVTA
+801 LDIQGRPARVQVTT
-816 YLQDRVVA
+816 YLQGRIVS
-824 GTSQTL
+824 GTSATL
-830 KAGETN
+830 KTGETN

-848 RVTIVGAFGDFGV
+848 RVTIVGSFGDFGIS
-861 AEAHVLADG
+861 EAKVLADG
-870 DRDVTPQ
+870 EKDVTPR
-877 RVPTVPTPSSLPT
+877 RVPTVPPVAGSNA
-890 MDDGRTLNRWVFGQ
+890 GATLNRWVFGQ
-904 EVSES
+904 EINES
-909 VMLREFEVPTNIGNG
+909 VMLRGFEVPETIGNG
-924 AGELPVVVHTAD
+924 AGELPVVVHTSE
-936 CAGGAPTPNQ
+936 CAREN
-946 DQAPVTIDGRDYSCG
+946 QAPVTIDGKDYTCG
-961 DTLNLT
+961 DTLNLP
-967 AGKHVVST
+967 AGKHVLST

-987 LFGAAVRETPA
+987 LYGAAVRETPA
-998 AQAVEQ
+998 AQPVEQ
-1004 ATPREKLSPG
+1004 ARPREQLAPG
-1014 EQSARLEATD
+1014 EQSTRLEASD

-1035 NPGRIATLENNGE
+1035 NPGRIATLEDGGE
-1048 TVQLTPITINGWQQG
+1048 TTQLTPITVNGWQQG

-1068 GKSGVVR
+1068 GKSGLVK
-1075 IHFEGTQ
+1075 IHFEGTK

-1102 IFVARRT
+1102 IFVVRRT
-1109 RRMPALPEVA
+1109 RRMPRLPERTA
-1119 RPEVVRPEVA
+1119 AVA
-1129 ANSAATAESASPAS
+1129 ANETQATEHTPRSKPF
-1143 GHVSRIRR
+1143 RR
-1151 ATLVGKAVTG
+1151 AILAGKAIAG
-1161 AAALLA
+1161 AAAFLA
-1167 LLLCVR
+1167 LLLCIR

-1179 QYYAGGFVVNGALA
+1179 NYYAGGFVVNGALA

-1201 SVLTSAFA
+1201 SVLAS
-1209 EARTERHQEL
+1209 RTERHQEL
-1219 MARRAGSSTSA
+1219 MDRRAGSSTKE

>member
-1 MPATAHRPL
+1 MPTTAHRPF

-40 DLTADPWGF
+40 NLTANPWGF
-49 LGQALYPWTDT
+49 LRQALYPWTDT

-83 FSFLPGWITQ
+83 FSFLPDWVTQ

-100 LALAFS
+100 LALAFA
-106 GTILL
+106 GTVLL
-111 LQRLRIGSR
+111 LQRLSIGSR
-120 SSRVIAGVLFALSPR
+120 GSRVIAGILFALSPR

-166 AQGADGA
+166 GRDAAGSRADN
-173 RSKRGWPDRRTRS
+173 RSWPNRRTRS
-186 HLAKYALLSALAV
+186 YLAKYALLSALAV

-225 LRRPRVGLY
+225 IRRPRVGLY

-278 NLAEILRG
+278 NLAEVLRG

-301 YALVGEP
+301 YELVGEP
-308 IFVAGTLLV
+308 VFVAGTLLV

-327 PHLPFA
+327 PQLPFA
-333 RRWLAILL
+333 RCWLTILL
-341 VGVGAM
+341 LGVAAM

-355 PLADWGR
+355 PLASWGR
-362 AFLDGAGAPLRNLHK
+362 IFLDGAGAPLRNLHK
-377 FDPLVRLALI
+377 FDPLVRLALV
-387 VGIAHGL
+387 VGLAHGL

-402 SHERWAR
+402 SRERWAR
-409 WLRPEKHPEVP
+409 WLHPEKNAEVP

-425 GLLIAVVTA
+425 CLLVAVVTA

-447 RNVPD
+447 RSVPD

-465 AKEAGDTHV
+465 AKEAGETHA

-526 VQRELETGTAIPSLA
+526 VQRELEAGTAIPSLS

-549 GYLALRYDLTTAA
+549 GYLALRFDLTTAA
-562 DTPGAKK
+562 DTPGAKR
-569 IERTLQRSGGF
+569 IERTLERSGGF
-580 SKAATFGEDS
+580 SKAAAFGDDE
-590 QVRIYRVEP
+590 QVQIYRVDP
-599 GAQGVAGTA
+599 VAPDAGGT
-608 GAAGAAGAS
+608 GS
-617 GTAGA
+617 TVGTV
-622 AGTAG
+622 GTAG
-627 DLRILDAE
+627 DLQIIDAE
-635 RLDVTHSSAEIFP
+635 RLDVTHSSAESLP

-660 GAARARVGA
+660 GPARARVGA
-669 SEGKELG
+669 SQGKELE
-676 LAAQTVTDT
+676 LPAQTVTDT
-685 PALRDHNYGNVM
+685 PALRDHNYGNVV
-697 GADSEIRST
+697 GADSEIRGE
-706 DDPVQML
+706 DDPVQVL
-713 NPVRDYPVRDT
+713 NPVRDYPVRDA
-724 DGQALT
+724 DGQELA
-730 PEQMTRVKGR
+730 PEQMTRVEGR

-770 SRRTAWRPTV
+770 SHRTAWRPTV

-785 QSIEF
+785 QYIEF
-790 RLDEAHNNLRL
+790 RLDEAYNKLGLH
-801 QLDTQGRPTRVQVTA
+801 LDIQGRPARVQVTT
-816 YLQDRVVA
+816 YLQGKTVS
-824 GTSQTL
+824 GTSATL

-848 RVTIVGAFGDFGV
+848 RVTIVGSFGDFGIS
-861 AEAHVLADG
+861 EAKVLADG
-870 DRDVTPQ
+870 EKDVTPQ
-877 RVPTVPTPSSLPT
+877 RVPTVPPV
-890 MDDGRTLNRWVFGQ
+890 DGGSAGATLNRWVFGQ
-904 EVSES
+904 EINES
-909 VMLREFEVPTNIGNG
+909 VMLRAFEVPEAIGNG
-924 AGELPVVVHTAD
+924 AGELPVVVHTSE
-936 CAGGAPTPNQ
+936 CAGD
-946 DQAPVTIDGRDYSCG
+946 DQVPVTIDGKDYSCG
-961 DTLNLT
+961 DTLNLP
-967 AGKHVVST
+967 AGKHVLST

-987 LFGAAVRETPA
+987 LFGAAVRDTPA
-998 AQAVEQ
+998 AQPLEQ
-1004 ATPREKLSPG
+1004 ARPREQLAPG
-1014 EQSARLEATD
+1014 EQSARLEPSD

-1035 NPGRIATLENNGE
+1035 NPGRIATLEEDGE
-1048 TVQLTPITINGWQQG
+1048 TTQLTPITVNGWQQG

-1068 GKSGVVR
+1068 GKAGLVT
-1075 IHFEGTQ
+1075 IHFEGTK
-1082 LYRAWLAIGLVAAL
+1082 LYRAWLAIGLLAAL

-1102 IFVARRT
+1102 IFVVQRT
-1109 RRMPALPEVA
+1109 RRMPGLPERMEAVA
-1119 RPEVVRPEVA
+1119 GA
-1129 ANSAATAESASPAS
+1129 ANKTQPTKHALRSK
-1143 GHVSRIRR
+1143 RFRR
-1151 ATLVGKAVTG
+1151 VILVGKAITG
-1161 AAALLA
+1161 AAAFLA
-1167 LLLCVR
+1167 LLLCIR

-1179 QYYAGGFVVNGALA
+1179 NYYAGGFVVNGALA

-1201 SVLTSAFA
+1201 SVLAS
-1209 EARTERHQEL
+1209 RTERHQEL
-1219 MARRAGSSTSA
+1219 IARRAGSSTNE

>member
-1 MPATAHRPL
+1 MPTTAHRPF

-40 DLTADPWGF
+40 NLTANPWGF
-49 LGQALYPWTDT
+49 LRQALYPWTDT

-83 FSFLPGWITQ
+83 FSFLPDWVTQ

-100 LALAFS
+100 LALAFA
-106 GTILL
+106 GTVLL
-111 LQRLRIGSR
+111 LQRLSIGSR
-120 SSRVIAGVLFALSPR
+120 GSRVIAGILFALSPR

-166 AQGADGA
+166 GRDAQL
-173 RSKRGWPDRRTRS
+173 DRRTRS
-186 HLAKYALLSALAV
+186 YLAKYALLSALAV

-225 LRRPRVGLY
+225 IRRPRVGLY

-301 YALVGEP
+301 YELVGEP
-308 IFVAGTLLV
+308 VFVAGTLLV

-327 PHLPFA
+327 PQLPFA
-333 RRWLAILL
+333 RCWLTILL
-341 VGVGAM
+341 LGVAAM

-355 PLADWGR
+355 PLASWGR
-362 AFLDGAGAPLRNLHK
+362 VFLDGAGAPLRNLHK
-377 FDPLVRLALI
+377 FDPLVRLALV
-387 VGIAHGL
+387 VGLAHGL
-394 ARLPWPGL
+394 AHLPWPGL
-402 SHERWAR
+402 SRERWAR
-409 WLRPEKHPEVP
+409 WLHPEKNAEVP

-425 GLLIAVVTA
+425 CLLVAVVTA

-447 RNVPD
+447 RSVPD

-465 AKEAGDTHV
+465 AKEAGETHA

-526 VQRELETGTAIPSLA
+526 VQRELEAGTAIPSLA

-549 GYLALRYDLTTAA
+549 GYLALRFDLTTAA
-562 DTPGAKK
+562 DTPGAKR
-569 IERTLQRSGGF
+569 IERTLERSGGF
-580 SKAATFGEDS
+580 SKAAAFGDDE
-590 QVRIYRVEP
+590 QVQIYRVDP
-599 GAQGVAGTA
+599 VAPDAGGT
-608 GAAGAAGAS
+608 GS
-617 GTAGA
+617 TVGTV
-622 AGTAG
+622 GTAG
-627 DLRILDAE
+627 DLQIIDAE
-635 RLDVTHSSAEIFP
+635 RLDVTHSSAESLP

-660 GAARARVGA
+660 GAARTRVGA
-669 SEGKELG
+669 SQGKELE
-676 LAAQTVTDT
+676 LPAQTVTDT
-685 PALRDHNYGNVM
+685 PALRDHNYGNVV
-697 GADSEIRST
+697 GADSEIRSE
-706 DDPVQML
+706 DDPVQVL
-713 NPVRDYPVRDT
+713 NPVRDYPVRDA
-724 DGQALT
+724 DGQELA
-730 PEQMTRVKGR
+730 PDQMTRVEGR

-770 SRRTAWRPTV
+770 SHRTAWRPTV

-785 QSIEF
+785 QYIEF
-790 RLDEAHNNLRL
+790 RLDEAYNKLGLH
-801 QLDTQGRPTRVQVTA
+801 LDIQGRPARVQLTT
-816 YLQDRVVA
+816 YLQGKTVS
-824 GTSQTL
+824 GTSATL
-830 KAGETN
+830 KTGETN

-848 RVTIVGAFGDFGV
+848 RVTIVGSFGDFGIS
-861 AEAHVLADG
+861 EAKVLADG
-870 DRDVTPQ
+870 EKDVTPQ
-877 RVPTVPTPSSLPT
+877 RVPTVPPVDGS
-890 MDDGRTLNRWVFGQ
+890 DDPQGNAGATLNRWVFGQ
-904 EVSES
+904 EINES
-909 VMLREFEVPTNIGNG
+909 VMLRAFEVPEAIGNG
-924 AGELPVVVHTAD
+924 AGELPVVVHTSEY
-936 CAGGAPTPNQ
+936 AGD
-946 DQAPVTIDGRDYSCG
+946 DQVPVTIDGKDYTCG
-961 DTLNLT
+961 DTLNLP
-967 AGKHVVST
+967 AGKHVLST
-975 TARWVALSVAEP
+975 TARWAALSVAEP
-987 LFGAAVRETPA
+987 LFGAAVRDTPA
-998 AQAVEQ
+998 AQPLEQ
-1004 ATPREKLSPG
+1004 ARPREQLAPG
-1014 EQSARLEATD
+1014 EQSARLEPSD

-1035 NPGRIATLENNGE
+1035 NPGRIATLEEDGG
-1048 TVQLTPITINGWQQG
+1048 TTQLTPITVNGWQQG

-1068 GKSGVVR
+1068 GKSGLVT
-1075 IHFEGTQ
+1075 IHFEGTK
-1082 LYRAWLAIGLVAAL
+1082 LYRAWLAIGLLAAL

-1102 IFVARRT
+1102 IFVVRRT
-1109 RRMPALPEVA
+1109 RRMPALPEA
-1119 RPEVVRPEVA
+1119 MA
-1129 ANSAATAESASPAS
+1129 ANTTQATERTPR
-1143 GHVSRIRR
+1143 SRRFRR
-1151 ATLVGKAVTG
+1151 VILVGKAITG
-1161 AAALLA
+1161 AAAFLA
-1167 LLLCVR
+1167 LLLCIR

-1179 QYYAGGFVVNGALA
+1179 NYYAGGFVVNGALA

-1201 SVLTSAFA
+1201 SVLAS
-1209 EARTERHQEL
+1209 RTERHQEL
-1219 MARRAGSSTSA
+1219 IARRAGSSTNE

>member
-1 MPATAHRPL
+1 MPTTAQRPL

-16 YSTLAWFLF
+16 YTTLAWFLF

-40 DLTADPWGF
+40 DLTANPWGF

-83 FSFLPGWITQ
+83 FSFLPGWVVQ

-100 LALAFS
+100 LTLAFS
-106 GTILL
+106 GTVLL

-120 SSRVIAGVLFALSPR
+120 GSRVVAGILFALSPR

-159 VASAAML
+159 VASAALL
-166 AQGADGA
+166 ARGNND
-173 RSKRGWPDRRTRS
+173 RTRGWPDKRTRAY
-186 HLAKYALLSALAV
+186 LAKYALLSALAV

-225 LRRPRVGLY
+225 IRRPRVGLY

-278 NLAEILRG
+278 NLAEVLRG
-286 TTSWTPFLSAERQGG
+286 TTSWTAFLSAERQGG

-308 IFVAGTLLV
+308 VFVAGTLLV

-327 PHLPFA
+327 PRLPFA
-333 RRWLAILL
+333 GRWLVILL
-341 VGVGAM
+341 VGVAAM

-355 PLADWGR
+355 PFSVWGR
-362 AFLDGAGAPLRNLHK
+362 VFLDGAGAPLRNLHK
-377 FDPLVRLALI
+377 FDPLVRLVLV

-402 SHERWAR
+402 SRKRWAR
-409 WLRPEKHPEVP
+409 WRNPEKHAEVP
-420 RAIAI
+420 RAIAVSM
-425 GLLIAVVTA
+425 LVAVVTA

-447 RNVPD
+447 RAVPD

-465 AKEAGDTHV
+465 AKEAGDSHV

-541 AALWQQGV
+541 ATLWQQGV
-549 GYLALRYDLTTAA
+549 SYLVLRYDLTSAA
-562 DTPGAKK
+562 DTPGAKR
-569 IERTLQRSGGF
+569 IQHTLERSGGF
-580 SKAATFGEDS
+580 DEVASFGDD
-590 QVRIYRVEP
+590 QVRIYRVDG
-599 GAQGVAGTA
+599 GAGGPDAG
-608 GAAGAAGAS
+608 S
-617 GTAGA
+617 S
-622 AGTAG
+622 G
-627 DLRILDAE
+627 DLRIIDAE
-635 RLDVTHSSAEIFP
+635 RLDVAHSGPESLP

-660 GAARARVGA
+660 GSARTRVGA
-669 SEGKELG
+669 SQGKELG

-685 PALRDHNYGNVM
+685 PALRDHNYGNVV
-697 GADSEIRST
+697 GADSEIRSI
-706 DDPVQML
+706 DDESKVL
-713 NPVRDYPVRDT
+713 NPVRDYPVRDA
-724 DGQALT
+724 DGRELA
-730 PEQMTRVKGR
+730 PEQMTRVEGR

-748 AADPTSFGGAE
+748 AADPTGFGGAE

-785 QSIEF
+785 QYIEF
-790 RLDEAHNNLRL
+790 RLEEAHNQLALRL
-801 QLDTQGRPTRVQVTA
+801 DIQGRPTRVQVTT

-824 GTSQTL
+824 GTLKTL
-830 KAGETN
+830 EPGKTN
-836 KVKVPAGRADAI
+836 KVNVPAGKADRI
-848 RVTIVGAFGDFGV
+848 RLTIVGAFGDFGV
-861 AEAHVLADG
+861 AEAKVLAG
-870 DRDVTPQ
+870 EEDVTPQ
-877 RVPTVPTPSSLPT
+877 RVPTTPPVDAADGGGGVDGVGGVGGDDAPGASAGSS
-890 MDDGRTLNRWVFGQ
+890 LNRWVFGQ
-904 EVSES
+904 EISES
-909 VMLREFEVPTNIGNG
+909 VMLRNFEVPESIGNG
-924 AGELPVVVHTAD
+924 AGQLPVVVHSSECAD
-936 CAGGAPTPNQ
+936 D
-946 DQAPVTIDGRDYSCG
+946 DQAPVTIDGQDYSCG
-961 DTLNLT
+961 DTLNLP
-967 AGKHVVST
+967 AGKHALSA

-998 AQAVEQ
+998 VQTLEQ
-1004 ATPREKLSPG
+1004 ATPRDQLAPG
-1014 EQSARLEATD
+1014 EQSTHLEASD
-1024 KKRVL
+1024 KKRIL

-1035 NPGRIATLENNGE
+1035 NPGRIATLEHDGE
-1048 TVQLTPITINGWQQG
+1048 TTQLTPITVNGWQQG

-1068 GKSGVVR
+1068 GASGLVT
-1075 IHFEGTQ
+1075 IHFEGTG
-1082 LYRAWLAIGLVAAL
+1082 LYRTWLAIGLVAAL

-1109 RRMPALPEVA
+1109 RRMPVPAEI
-1119 RPEVVRPEVA
+1119 A
-1129 ANSAATAESASPAS
+1129 AGSAGTGTADTDS
-1143 GHVSRIRR
+1143 VD
-1151 ATLVGKAVTG
+1151 
-1161 AAALLA
+1161 AAADTSPHLRRILLA
-1167 LLLCVR
+1167 VRAIVGLSALTAPTLCIR

-1179 QYYAGGFVVNGALA
+1179 NYYAGGFVVNGALA
-1193 VVLLAVVV
+1193 VVLLAVVA
-1201 SVLTSAFA
+1201 SVLASVFV

-1219 MARRAGSSTSA
+1219 IARRAGSSTSA